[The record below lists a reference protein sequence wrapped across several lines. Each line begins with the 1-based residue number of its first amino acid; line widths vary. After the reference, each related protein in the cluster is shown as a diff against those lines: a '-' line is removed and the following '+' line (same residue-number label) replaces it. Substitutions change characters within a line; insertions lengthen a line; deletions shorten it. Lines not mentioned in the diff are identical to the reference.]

1 MKKHI
6 LFFALS
12 TLIFQSCKKENV
24 NLSENTTLNATV
36 TVPETASD
44 TIKVNSGIKLESF
57 PMPAEVEG
65 CSCYFGE
72 SSEQY
77 DNESYV
83 FVDDYGKNAYFKLD
97 GKIIKIPIKEDGFDP
112 ADFSKNYQNSEY
124 KVSIAGK
131 KINEMDETMMFQGQM
146 TVENIKTGEKISTSI
161 YGECGC

>member
-6 LFFALS
+6 LLFAFIALF
-12 TLIFQSCKKENV
+12 INSCKKDSV
-24 NLSENTTLNATV
+24 TLNENNTINTTV
-36 TVPETASD
+36 TVPDVLRD
-44 TIKVNSGIKLESF
+44 TIKTNSGLKLESF

>member
-65 CSCYFGE
+65 CSCYF
-72 SSEQY
+72 SENKEQFG
-77 DNESYV
+77 NEKYV

-97 GKIIKIPIKEDGFDP
+97 QKMIKIPINEDGFEP
-112 ADFSKNYQNSEY
+112 ANFSKNFENADY
-124 KVSIAGK
+124 KVSITGK
-131 KINEMDETMMFQGQM
+131 KIDEMDETMMFQGKM
-146 TVENIKTGEKISTSI
+146 TVENIKSGEITSTPI

>member
-65 CSCYFGE
+65 CSCYF
-72 SSEQY
+72 SENKEQFG
-77 DNESYV
+77 NEKYV
-83 FVDDYGKNAYFKLD
+83 YVDDYGKNAYFKLD
-97 GKIIKIPIKEDGFDP
+97 QEMIKIPIKEDGFEP
-112 ADFSKNYQNSEY
+112 ANFSKNFENADY
-124 KVSIAGK
+124 KVSITGT
-131 KINEMDETMMFQGQM
+131 KIDEMDETMMFQGKM
-146 TVENIKTGEKISTSI
+146 TVENIKSGEITSTPI

>member
-12 TLIFQSCKKENV
+12 TLIFQSCKKESV
-24 NLSENTTLNATV
+24 NLSENTTLDATV

-44 TIKVNSGIKLESF
+44 TIKVDSGLKPESF

-72 SSEQY
+72 NKEQFE
-77 DNESYV
+77 NENYV
-83 FVDDYGKNAYFKLD
+83 YVDDYGKNAYFKLG
-97 GKIIKIPIKEDGFDP
+97 GKIIKIPIKEDGFEP
-112 ADFSKNYQNSEY
+112 ENFSKNFENADY
-124 KVSIAGK
+124 KVSITGR
-131 KINEMDETMMFQGQM
+131 KINEMDETMMFQGSM
-146 TVENIKTGEKISTSI
+146 TVENIKTGEKSTSPI

>member
-6 LFFALS
+6 LFFLFF

-44 TIKVNSGIKLESF
+44 TIKVTSGIKLESF

-72 SSEQY
+72 NKEQY
-77 DNESYV
+77 ENENYV
-83 FVDDYGKNAYFKLD
+83 YVDDYGKNAYFKLGD
-97 GKIIKIPIKEDGFDP
+97 KMIKIPIKEDGFEP
-112 ADFSKNYQNSEY
+112 ENFSKNFENADY
-124 KVSIAGK
+124 KVSITGK
-131 KINEMDETMMFQGQM
+131 KINEMDETMMFQGLM
-146 TVENIKTGEKISTSI
+146 TVENTKTGKKATSRI